1 MDFEWLSNLEKG
13 LPKEDIVIVL
23 DIDPSISHKRSI
35 DNDFV
40 MDVFENDKRFLD
52 KVRETYLDLAKL
64 LKWNVVQACGSDPV
78 SIMNSIVK
86 IICLDS

>member
-1 MDFEWLSNLEKG
+1 MDFEWLSNLDKG

-23 DIDPSISHKRSI
+23 DIDSSISHKRSI
-35 DNDFV
+35 DNHFV
-40 MDVFENDKRFLD
+40 MDVFENDRIFLD
-52 KVRETYLDLAKL
+52 KVREKYLELAKL
-64 LKWNVVQACGSDPV
+64 LKWNVVQAYGSDPV